1 MLHLLNHKL
10 TLVMLIVAVFGYC
23 YRIAVQTICSEW
35 CSSFGIANL
44 AVGIQLAAANCGGK
58 DHNDR
63 SCLVGCILTTM
74 GISLSSRLPPIII
87 SERKKKKKFFFMLLS
102 GDKALF
108 AAV

>member
-1 MLHLLNHKL
+1 MRIAKLLLFLIKTLLIKVFSIMLHLLNHKL
-10 TLVMLIVAVFGYC
+10 TLVMLIIAVFGYC

-74 GISLSSRLPPIII
+74 GISLSMADI
-87 SERKKKKKFFFMLLS
+87 
-102 GDKALF
+102 
-108 AAV
+108 V